1 MGAKGQTK
9 YSTVPI
15 GTKYGK
21 WEVVGE
27 VYMDRYAK
35 VPCRCECGV
44 QKSVDA
50 YTLLQGRTG
59 GCIHC
64 FNSNKETS
72 NNSAWKG
79 YEEIPSSWLTRYK
92 TYSKKKGDLFSLSIE
107 DVWEQYEKQ
116 GRRCAL
122 SNLNIDFKNQL
133 GAGKKWKG
141 LVCSASLD
149 RIDSNKNYTPENI
162 QLVHKHVNMIK
173 NAYDQDYFL
182 SLCKLIAD
190 NQTLKNLS

>member
-44 QKSVDA
+44 ERAVDA
-50 YTLLQGRTG
+50 YTLVQGRTNS
-59 GCIHC
+59 CISC

-107 DVWEQYEKQ
+107 DVWTQYEKQ

-122 SNLNIDFKNQL
+122 SNLSIDFRNQL
-133 GAGKKWKG
+133 EAGKKRKG

-149 RIDSNKNYTPENI
+149 RIDSNKSYTPDNI
-162 QLVHKHVNMIK
+162 QLVHKDVNMIK
-173 NAYDQDYFL
+173 NAYDQGYFL
-182 SLCKLIAD
+182 SLCKLITD
-190 NQTLKNLS
+190 NQISKEL